1 MLQGVVKNYGIDVY
15 ELGVATI
22 KRFSISEDEARDYNM
37 RTVMSYGSGLQFVQA
52 GDYVKLYVNGE
63 LMMSDTPMEKKTNME
78 FIRNAHGEVMIAGLG
93 IGLILENLIPL
104 YEDGKVTKVVVYEK
118 YQDVIDL
125 VAHRYTGRLPL
136 EVRCE
141 DIMTYK
147 PSREEKYDTLY
158 FDIWPEVDDKN
169 LDDVCVLHNRWK
181 THKKDG
187 AWMSSWM
194 ADYLRKR
201 RAAERRS
208 SSWW

>member
-1 MLQGVVKNYGIDVY
+1 MLQGVVKNFAEEITTQGI
-15 ELGVATI
+15 ARI
-22 KRFSISEDEARDYNM
+22 KRFHISKEEARAFNL
-37 RTVMSYGSGLQFVQA
+37 RKLMSYGSGIEMVEE
-52 GDYVKLYVNGE
+52 GDYVKLYVDNE
-63 LMMSDTPMEKKTNME
+63 LMMSDTRMECVTNTE

-104 YEDGKVTKVVVYEK
+104 CESGKVTKIVVYEK

-125 VAHRYTGRLPL
+125 VAHRYIDRLPL

-147 PSREEKYDTLY
+147 PTREEKYDTLY
-158 FDIWPEVDDKN
+158 FDIWPDIDDKN
-169 LDDVCVLHNRWK
+169 LDDVRVLHNRWK